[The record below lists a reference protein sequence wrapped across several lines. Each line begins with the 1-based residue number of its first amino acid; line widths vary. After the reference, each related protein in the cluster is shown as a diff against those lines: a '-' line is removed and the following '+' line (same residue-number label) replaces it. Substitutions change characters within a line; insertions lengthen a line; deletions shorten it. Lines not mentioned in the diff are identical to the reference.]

1 MGRNRDTTAMI
12 TTNIR
17 DEVRQRAVAATS
29 ERQMGGIIYQTLV
42 AHDLDWRQVGNEN
55 VKLLLVDA
63 LRAYREARRT
73 DGDRTV
79 RVAVG

>member
-1 MGRNRDTTAMI
+1 MI